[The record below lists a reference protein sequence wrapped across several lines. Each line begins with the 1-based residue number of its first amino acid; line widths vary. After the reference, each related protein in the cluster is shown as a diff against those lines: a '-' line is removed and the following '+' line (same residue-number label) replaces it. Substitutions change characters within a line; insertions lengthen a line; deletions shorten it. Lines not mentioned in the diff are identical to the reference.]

1 MPRTLKTFVTSVGFF
16 DLAVAAPSMKAALEA
31 WGFGHNAFQQGFA
44 GETHDAKIIAAAMA
58 KPGIVLRRP
67 VGTAEPFRQGAEL
80 PRGFSI
86 PEIGKL
92 PKSAPKSKT
101 APTPKAGQKRAE
113 QEPADRTAVISFQK
127 EKARRERERALEEAN
142 QARKHKKRQLAVA
155 MAQSRL
161 DEARALHERSLAK
174 LQREQQKL
182 NSRIKWEQDR
192 WTALR
197 EKLESALGSAQ
208 KD

>member
-1 MPRTLKTFVTSVGFF
+1 MPKKLKTFVTSVGFF

-44 GETHDAKIIAAAMA
+44 SETHDAQIIAAAMA

-67 VGTAEPFRQGAEL
+67 VGTAEPFREGAEL

-86 PEIGKL
+86 PEIGKV

-101 APTPKAGQKRAE
+101 APTPKAGPKRAE
-113 QEPADRTAVISFQK
+113 EEQAERTAVISFQQ
-127 EKARRERERALEEAN
+127 EKARRERERALDEAR
-142 QARKHKKRQLAVA
+142 QARKHKKRRVAVER
-155 MAQSRL
+155 AQAGL
-161 DEARALHERSLAK
+161 DDARTTHERNLAK
-174 LQREQQKL
+174 LQREQEKL
-182 NSRIKWEQDR
+182 DGRIKREQER

-197 EKLESALGSAQ
+197 EKLESALGS
-208 KD
+208 KDA